1 MKTYF
6 SDPQEPVVIL
16 VGEKKQFPKTVEQC
30 EEAKRETVSYNV
42 EEEDNPVSQNNIE
55 KLQGFIKQP
64 SGVLV
69 TNAEA
74 FGGMQ
79 ARNVVLVGRN
89 SHAVRNFLL
98 RGISFVVVI
107 QPRPTFTDQL
117 EKNPSVI
124 VDRTFLNEIC
134 QNRETLKR
142 GRIWVWLWHL
152 PLGTDETDIKQF
164 LKTKLPEDQMESVD
178 ITRLYRWE
186 TPIGFRLTL
195 PQELHEAAT
204 DGISHTHFWPLGW
217 RGRAIRISSRPG
229 NTNSNYDFQ
238 LSPTT
243 IVVWFTAQQDQ
254 LAISQFLNRK
264 SIEIINIE
272 RKPDFPYFKIEV
284 RPEDYQT
291 VLNESLWRNFPAAK
305 SVEVNFGKDRS
316 AGSGP
321 KNLNEPSLFR
331 IKVEIS

>member
-1 MKTYF
+1 M
-6 SDPQEPVVIL
+6 IL
-16 VGEKKQFPKTVEQC
+16 VGEKKQFPKTVKQC